1 MSVYDNPVPYLRP
14 EQVCAHRG
22 ASGTAP
28 ENTMIA
34 LEKACGMAVGSVEF
48 EIAMLGDGSP
58 GIHHDAQGGR
68 TVRGA
73 ERLQDLVLGD
83 LDGCDAGAWF
93 GDEFAGQKIP
103 LLQDVLVLLGRHAK
117 MPILDV
123 KIHHDEHHA
132 FAHAIADTLAKV
144 ISQSGLDDY
153 LLSSFSRPFLASM
166 LRVMADAPLVLLD
179 EALPSDW
186 ADFSNALGL
195 KAIHLD
201 YRLITP
207 DDVQAIRFA
216 GLDCR
221 IYTANDP
228 EAVRPLIA
236 AGLTSV
242 ISDFPER
249 FLVRVVRPL
258 LDELVFCFPLQIFQ
272 VRKQLLQLE

>member
-1 MSVYDNPVPYLRP
+1 MSGHDKSMGYLQP

-34 LEKACGMAVGSVEF
+34 LEKACGMAVASIEF
-48 EIAMLGDGSP
+48 DISLLGDGSP
-58 GIHHDAQGGR
+58 VIHHDAQFGR
-68 TVRGA
+68 TVSGS
-73 ERLQDLVLGD
+73 ERLQDLVIGD
-83 LDGCDAGAWF
+83 IAGCDAGAWF
-93 GDEFAGQKIP
+93 GDEFTGQPIP
-103 LLQDVLVLLGRHAK
+103 LLRDVLVLLVRHGK
-117 MPILDV
+117 LPILDV

-153 LLSSFSRPFLASM
+153 LISSFSRPFLASM
-166 LRVMADAPLVLLD
+166 RREMADAPLVLLD

-186 ADFSNALGL
+186 ADYSNALGL

-201 YRLITP
+201 YRRITP
-207 DDVQAIRFA
+207 EDVQAIRSA

-221 IYTANDP
+221 VYTANDP
-228 EAVRPLIA
+228 EAVRPMIA

-249 FLVRVVRPL
+249 FLAPT
-258 LDELVFCFPLQIFQ
+258 D
-272 VRKQLLQLE
+272 

>member
-48 EIAMLGDGSP
+48 DISMLGDGSP
-58 GIHHDAQGGR
+58 VIHHDAQFGR
-68 TVRGA
+68 TVRGS

-123 KIHHDEHHA
+123 KIHHDEHLA
-132 FAHAIADTLAKV
+132 FAHALATTLAKV
-144 ISQSGLDDY
+144 MSRTRLDDY
-153 LLSSFSRPFLASM
+153 LISSFSRPFLESM
-166 LRVMADAPLVLLD
+166 RTIMADAPLVLLD

-186 ADFSNALGL
+186 ADYNDKLGL
-195 KAIHLD
+195 QAIHLN
-201 YRLITP
+201 YRRITP
-207 DDVQAIRFA
+207 DDVRAVKAA

-228 EAVRPLIA
+228 VVVQPLIE

-249 FLVRVVRPL
+249 FLAPAG
-258 LDELVFCFPLQIFQ
+258 
-272 VRKQLLQLE
+272 